1 TNMETRK
8 RVKRMKK
15 TIAITEECNQLLKEL
30 AEKNDTTE
38 SKIVKWA
45 IEEYAA
51 RNKPEHPDEIVEIRR
66 RIVKI
71 QEQNFHLLNML
82 NSFIEKMQFTD
93 DEGYFSA
100 EDLPC
105 RWMEESK
112 NEFHQKQLKN
122 RLEAINK
129 K

>member
-1 TNMETRK
+1 M
-8 RVKRMKK
+8 
-15 TIAITEECNQLLKEL
+15 
-30 AEKNDTTE
+30 
-38 SKIVKWA
+38 
-45 IEEYAA
+45 
-51 RNKPEHPDEIVEIRR
+51 EIRR

-112 NEFHQKQLKN
+112 NEYHQKQLKN

>member
-1 TNMETRK
+1 
-8 RVKRMKK
+8 MKK
-15 TIAITEECNQLLKEL
+15 TIAITEECNQHLKQK
-30 AEKNDTTE
+30 AHKKHTTE
-38 SKIVKWA
+38 SKWA

>member
-1 TNMETRK
+1 MY
-8 RVKRMKK
+8 VSSF
-15 TIAITEECNQLLKEL
+15 I
-30 AEKNDTTE
+30 
-38 SKIVKWA
+38 
-45 IEEYAA
+45 
-51 RNKPEHPDEIVEIRR
+51 
-66 RIVKI
+66 I
-71 QEQNFHLLNML
+71 QDY
-82 NSFIEKMQFTD
+82 IEKMQFTD

>member
-1 TNMETRK
+1 M
-8 RVKRMKK
+8 
-15 TIAITEECNQLLKEL
+15 
-30 AEKNDTTE
+30 
-38 SKIVKWA
+38 A

-100 EDLPC
+100 EDLPAAGW
-105 RWMEESK
+105 RRARTNFIRSS
-112 NEFHQKQLKN
+112 
-122 RLEAINK
+122 
-129 K
+129 

>member
-1 TNMETRK
+1 
-8 RVKRMKK
+8 MKK

-71 QEQNFHLLNML
+71 QEQNFHLLNM
-82 NSFIEKMQFTD
+82 QFTD